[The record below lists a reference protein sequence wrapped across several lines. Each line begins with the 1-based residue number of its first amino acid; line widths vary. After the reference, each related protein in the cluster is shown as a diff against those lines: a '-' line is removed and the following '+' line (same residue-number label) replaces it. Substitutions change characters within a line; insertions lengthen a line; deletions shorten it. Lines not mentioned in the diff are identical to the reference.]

1 MLTLFSCQWKNIIN
15 INLVSSENL
24 IKQNSNLY
32 WDKLL
37 PLLSKSWNINEGH
50 NTEVIFYY
58 SLWFVPLWN
67 VYQLIIL
74 PDKSATFITEFF
86 IL

>member
-50 NTEVIFYY
+50 NT
-58 SLWFVPLWN
+58 
-67 VYQLIIL
+67 
-74 PDKSATFITEFF
+74 
-86 IL
+86 